1 MGGGFS
7 LAEHSQERHAL
18 RIAPPRRQGLASDAE
33 VLDRVNR
40 VLGPVEVA
48 EDLTAQ
54 PLVSRV
60 LRVKTRSDEHSIVK
74 WYSAL
79 ADYQREL
86 DALTSYTPSLGSDA
100 PRLIDHDD
108 TFQMLLQSEVPGD
121 RATTLGQDWDP
132 LIHYRAGVLIR
143 RLHES
148 AQPVRSDQFARQCA
162 SRFEE
167 AAGAVD
173 GVVEPHLLSEAR
185 LLIAR
190 AMDLETM
197 LLVPAHRV
205 NHPKNWLV
213 DPGGHVRLID
223 FAHSEYDPWIV
234 DVFLLEQDYWRSDP
248 NLKVA
253 FLSGYDRE
261 ISSEDTTLLRAHH
274 AVMAVRALAAA
285 GGSQVTKAEK
295 MRARD
300 MFDRLLG
307 VTLF

>member
-1 MGGGFS
+1 M
-7 LAEHSQERHAL
+7 
-18 RIAPPRRQGLASDAE
+18 RIAPPRRHGLASDAE

-54 PLVSRV
+54 PLVARV

-74 WYSAL
+74 WYQAV

-100 PRLIDHDD
+100 PKLIDHDD
-108 TFQMLLQSEVPGD
+108 SFQMLLQSEVPGD

-148 AQPVRSDQFARQCA
+148 GQPVRSDQFARQCA
-162 SRFEE
+162 ARFED
-167 AAGAVD
+167 AAGALD
-173 GVVEPHLLSEAR
+173 GVIESHLLSEAR

-190 AMDLETM
+190 AMDVETM
-197 LLVPAHRV
+197 VLVPTHRV

-223 FAHSEYDPWIV
+223 FAQSEYDPWIV

-253 FLSGYDRE
+253 FLGGYDRE
-261 ISSEDTTLLRAHH
+261 ISAEDNTMLRAHH
-274 AVMAVRALAAA
+274 AVMAVRALAAT
-285 GGSQVTKAEK
+285 GGSQATKAEK

-307 VTLF
+307 ATLF

>member
-1 MGGGFS
+1 V
-7 LAEHSQERHAL
+7 
-18 RIAPPRRQGLASDAE
+18 RIASPRRQGLASDAE

-48 EDLTAQ
+48 EDLTAS
-54 PLVSRV
+54 PLVARV

-74 WYSAL
+74 WYSAV

-100 PRLIDHDD
+100 PKLIDHDD
-108 TFQMLLQSEVPGD
+108 AFQMLLQSEVPGD

-162 SRFEE
+162 ARFED
-167 AAGAVD
+167 AAGTLG
-173 GVVEPHLLSEAR
+173 GVVESHLLSEAR
-185 LLIAR
+185 LLIAK
-190 AMDLETM
+190 AMDLDTM
-197 LLVPAHRV
+197 VLVPTHRV

-223 FAHSEYDPWIV
+223 FAQSEYDPWVV

-261 ISSEDTTLLRAHH
+261 ISHEDDTMLRAHH
-274 AVMAVRALAAA
+274 AVMAVRALQAA
-285 GGSQVTKAEK
+285 GGSHVTKAEK

-307 VTLF
+307 ATLF